1 MTTRLG
7 WMLIAGVLLL
17 GCNGTTDDDDDDDLA
32 PGEGYDV
39 GDTLPTC
46 TLTNQDGDSVST
58 HDAEGDRILL
68 TIGAGWCEPCAD
80 AADDAEALYAEMS
93 DEFGFTMYET
103 LIQDAGY
110 TDDVSAEEL
119 QAWKD
124 DHDLTTL
131 DVWTDGMETC
141 VDPFSTGNLPV
152 FVIVD
157 EELVIRDLIANGYNA
172 SVETQVKDALQA
184 W

>member
-7 WMLIAGVLLL
+7 CMLIAGALLF
-17 GCNGTTDDDDDDDLA
+17 GCNGTTDDDDDDLA
-32 PGEGYDV
+32 PGEGYEV

-46 TLTNQDGDSVST
+46 TLTNQDGGSEST
-58 HDAEGDRILL
+58 HDAEGNRILL

-80 AADDAEALYAEMS
+80 AADDAEELFAEMS
-93 DEFGFTMYET
+93 AEFSFTMYET
-103 LIQDAGY
+103 LIQDVGY
-110 TDDVSAEEL
+110 TDDVSEDEL

-131 DVWTDGMETC
+131 DVWTDGLETC

-172 SVETQVKDALQA
+172 SVEGQVKDALQG